1 MLLSTKVIDSPD
13 QTADVLDALPSA
25 PRPASAEARVWAAG
39 LAPVLLAGIALVIH
53 LFMPDAQARSFSWVD
68 KVSSWR
74 HPYPVLLYGLAALS
88 VFFTIL
94 QFLWHP
100 LRPWIGHHGPLVAG
114 AIGLTIVWNLLTLK
128 SDLMELPFFPGPD
141 AVLAGLVDD
150 WEILLQSAAH
160 SLRLL
165 LTGYLIGV
173 VNGFVIGVLIGWFAR
188 LRYWGMPLIKW
199 IGPIPA
205 TALVPLAMTI
215 SSNLFISGAALIAY
229 AVSFPVIM
237 LTVSG
242 IANVR
247 LSYLDVAKTLG
258 AGQPYLI
265 FRVAIPAALP
275 HIFIGVF
282 IGLLVSFLTLIVAEV
297 GVSAGLG
304 WYIKWKQGYGE
315 YDKIFASLIVMSVFF
330 STILTLLF
338 KLRDRLLSWQKGV
351 IKW

>member
-1 MLLSTKVIDSPD
+1 LAAETLE
-13 QTADVLDALPSA
+13 ALPSE
-25 PRPASAEARVWAAG
+25 PRAASPKDNAWAAG
-39 LAPVLLAGIALVIH
+39 LAPVLLAGIALSVDR
-53 LFMPDAQARSFSWVD
+53 FMPDAQTPAFSWVN
-68 KVSSWR
+68 SLPAWR
-74 HPYPVLLYGLAALS
+74 QPYPVLLYGLAGLS
-88 VFFTIL
+88 LIFTVL
-94 QFLWHP
+94 EFLWRP
-100 LRPWIGHHGPLVAG
+100 LRPWVRHHGPLVAG

-128 SDLMELPFFPGPD
+128 SDFMELPFFPGPN
-141 AVLAGLVDD
+141 AVFAGLVDD
-150 WEILLQSAAH
+150 WEILLESAAH

-165 LTGYLIGV
+165 LTGYVIGV
-173 VNGFVIGVLIGWFAR
+173 ANGIVIGVLIGWYSR
-188 LRYWGMPLIKW
+188 VRYWGMPLIKW

-215 SSNLFISGAALIAY
+215 SSNLFITGAALIAY
-229 AVSFPVIM
+229 AVSFPVIQ

-258 AGQPYLI
+258 AKESYLI

-330 STILTLLF
+330 SSILTLLF
-338 KLRDRLLSWQKGV
+338 KLRDWLLSWQKGV